1 MRMVVRTVKLVMLCL
16 FVFNSQAQTTS
27 SKSDS
32 LTFDFEKDSTW
43 IYRFKM
49 YRPYVDVDQYQTFI
63 NGNNVTERGMSL
75 GVRFKNVHVFGL
87 SIHGIIARDRRREV
101 NRFSDTVFIAEQTD
115 FRYLSFLYQYT
126 LINNRYVAMF
136 MPTHLGMGRYK
147 ITTQDINRLRPA
159 LHKEGGAIPASMGLT
174 FVLKPVKWVGISGT
188 GGYRYV
194 LDRNPKHQFS
204 GFFYGYG
211 IWLDIQQIIRD
222 THFYGFRKPRY
233 KREVKAL
240 SM

>member
-1 MRMVVRTVKLVMLCL
+1 MSVTKFKLILAVLIA
-16 FVFNSQAQTTS
+16 FNAHAQNL
-27 SKSDS
+27 KYKQDS
-32 LTFDFEKDSTW
+32 LKFDFEKDSTW

-63 NGNNVTERGMSL
+63 NGNSVTERGVSL
-75 GVRFKNVHVFGL
+75 GVRYKNVHVFGL
-87 SIHGIIARDRRREV
+87 SVHGIIARDRRRAV
-101 NRFSDTVFIAEQTD
+101 SRFADTIFITEQTD

-126 LINNRYVAMF
+126 LFNNRYMALF
-136 MPTHLGMGRYK
+136 MPTHFGVGKYK
-147 ITTQDINRLRPA
+147 IISQDINHLRPVI
-159 LHKEGGAIPASMGLT
+159 HKEGGAIPASMGLT

-194 LDRNPKHQFS
+194 LDRNPKQQFS

-211 IWLDIQQIIRD
+211 IWLDIQQIMRD
-222 THFYGFRKPRY
+222 TQFYGFRKPRY
-233 KREVKAL
+233 KRALKEL